1 MLALTKKTS
10 YGLLAMSHLAAQP
23 ADRLLSA
30 RQIAQECRVPLS
42 LLMNAMKVLAGVGYV
57 ESVRGPRGGYRLARR
72 PEDVNL
78 ADLVATLEGPVREAT
93 CLSDPANQHECT
105 QTDMARCPVVDPVH
119 RVHRR
124 LNDFLRKVTLAE
136 LAEVGTSVSLTEAA
150 PQRAA
155 RPGGASADDAEE
167 TPDLRRGL
175 KENRTGEK

>member
-10 YGLLAMSHLAAQP
+10 YGILAMSYLASQP
-23 ADRLLSA
+23 ADRVLSA

-78 ADLVATLEGPVREAT
+78 ADLVATLEGPVRQAQ

-105 QTDMARCPVVDPVH
+105 QVEMSRCPVVDPVH

-136 LAEVGTSVSLTEAA
+136 LAEGHTDASLVEAA
-150 PQRAA
+150 PQTAA
-155 RPGGASADDAEE
+155 LPGGAS
-167 TPDLRRGL
+167 
-175 KENRTGEK
+175 GEK